1 MGQRL
6 AVRQIIDRLDLKIA
20 SIESGAQDIPTNSTK
35 SVDADFYHTVLLCYP
50 LSLKLGLESEW
61 RKRH

>member
-20 SIESGAQDIPTNSTK
+20 STESGAQDIPSNSSK
-35 SVDADFYHTVLLCYP
+35 SVDADFYHIVLLCYP
-50 LSLKLGLESEW
+50 SFYKVGLGSEW
-61 RKRH
+61 RKGR